1 MLRGA
6 LLSLAISA
14 SAFAGEPEQEPFTLD
29 GSSSLKLTV
38 GHVFDRAVARERIG
52 YLLEYWSKRFGVK
65 GEWRG
70 DKVYLTGSVWGVEIK
85 AVFTVQER
93 AVLAMAYDPGTV
105 FASAAQGY
113 VAKKLRKYLH
123 PTYDD
128 P

>member
-1 MLRGA
+1 MLRGVLLTVIVAASSA
-6 LLSLAISA
+6 L
-14 SAFAGEPEQEPFTLD
+14 AGEDEPFTLD
-29 GSSSLKLTV
+29 PSSALKLTV
-38 GHVFDRAVARERIG
+38 GHVFDRGVARERIG
-52 YLLEYWSKRFGVK
+52 YLLEYWSKRFGVQAQ
-65 GEWRG
+65 WQG

-93 AVLAMAYDPGTV
+93 AVFAIAHDPGTV